1 MRLEPAAWPWP
12 GENLGPATRRKA
24 QRPDPRGRPVDAL
37 VLKLAAS
44 IDNLE
49 PRQDS
54 AVLQG
59 INNILRRKQ

>member
-12 GENLGPATRRKA
+12 GENLGTSHEAQGATS
-24 QRPDPRGRPVDAL
+24 PRGRPVDAL

-44 IDNLE
+44 INNLE
-49 PRQDS
+49 PLQDS

-59 INNILRRKQ
+59 INNTLRRKQ